1 MQNYSA
7 DFPLQIHV
15 RLVKFH
21 EKLRPN
27 IKVKVKRKSAIQIKP
42 NAITIQKAIK
52 QSNFYKKNMTEYN
65 AFCINIKNFWI
76 KNFKIHIIPIIIDQ
90 LCQTR

>member
-42 NAITIQKAIK
+42 DAITI
-52 QSNFYKKNMTEYN
+52 
-65 AFCINIKNFWI
+65 
-76 KNFKIHIIPIIIDQ
+76 
-90 LCQTR
+90 